1 LCSPEGAPATTS
13 TYAVTRNARLP
24 FEALRTAAIHPRAA
38 TARVKSS
45 PGPPATLG
53 STAEAHLRLIVW
65 CRDWCHQV
73 EPDPAEMAERYPAVA
88 GRAPAPVI
96 VTPDAQLPKQQR
108 PAMLSASRFHP
119 PILDV
124 SVSWTEPGVHRIAGL
139 IFLPTRWPRISSRG
153 QIRRRMRD

>member
-1 LCSPEGAPATTS
+1 MCVEVL
-13 TYAVTRNARLP
+13 
-24 FEALRTAAIHPRAA
+24 LRFSAQRRHVHAIPPIAA
-38 TARVKSS
+38 
-45 PGPPATLG
+45 LG

-96 VTPDAQLPKQQR
+96 VTPDAQLPKQQK

-124 SVSWTEPGVHRIAGL
+124 SVSWTEPGVHRVAGL

-153 QIRRRMRD
+153 QIRRRLRD